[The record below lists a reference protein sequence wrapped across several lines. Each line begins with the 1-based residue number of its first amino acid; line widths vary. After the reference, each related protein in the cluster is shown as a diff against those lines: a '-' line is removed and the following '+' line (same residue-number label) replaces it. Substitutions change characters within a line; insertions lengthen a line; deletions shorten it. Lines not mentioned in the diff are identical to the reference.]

1 MDDVV
6 PIPDL
11 LQTRP
16 DRRVAGHRPI
26 GQTKGEGSLANFD
39 FASQSAPDC
48 PQFQGVRVF
57 PDFLSPPEATT
68 LLREIDRSDF
78 VKAQS
83 GKRKQHYGPKINFNK
98 KKMNSQNF
106 EGLPAYAAE
115 LEDRLR
121 NLARSERIENRADR
135 VRFESSLES
144 FEATDVFVLRYL
156 ERDESNLDFH
166 LDDTFAYG
174 ELILDLSLES
184 DSVLTF
190 LRTRLEAGSKATECV
205 RVPLPARSL
214 AAVYGP
220 ARFEWEHAIL
230 SYDIADRRTSVT
242 LRTLHENLLR
252 TEDGQRVVEL
262 ARRSRKSQE
271 RTFAAE
277 QSDLHAGSES
287 SSRIAFSTVD
297 ARIAVSSSEIT

>member
-11 LQTRP
+11 LETRP
-16 DRRVAGHRPI
+16 GMGLAGRCPGRP
-26 GQTKGEGSLANFD
+26 TRSEGLVANFELD
-39 FASQSAPDC
+39 TQSSPDC
-48 PQFQGVRVF
+48 PEFRGVRVF
-57 PDFLSPPEATT
+57 PDFLSPSEAAS
-68 LLREIDRSDF
+68 LLREVDRSKF

-98 KKMNSQNF
+98 KKMNNRNF
-106 EGLPAYAAE
+106 KGLPAYAADI
-115 LEDRLR
+115 EDRLR
-121 NLARSERIENRADR
+121 QLTRSERAEDR
-135 VRFESSLES
+135 TERIRFESALES
-144 FEATDVFVLRYL
+144 FETTDVFVLQYF

-190 LRTRLEAGSKATECV
+190 LRTRPEVGPKATECV

-262 ARRSRKSQE
+262 ARRSRKSQ
-271 RTFAAE
+271 
-277 QSDLHAGSES
+277 GSASAIE
-287 SSRIAFSTVD
+287 
-297 ARIAVSSSEIT
+297 